1 LFSLFLAGGFDALEF
16 LAGFEEGALQAAL
29 DLRHTA
35 EHGGAGLGARLRAWS
50 TRCCSAGF

>member
-50 TRCCSAGF
+50 TRCRSAGF